1 MGKSKISWC
10 DWTWSPVVGC
20 SPISRGCQHCW
31 ARAMSNRL
39 EGHFDVEVYRDRID
53 EPRRMRKPRR
63 IFVVPR
69 GDLFHVDVP
78 FDAQVDILDAMVDSP
93 QHVFYVL
100 TKRPSLMTT
109 ALVDYLAGMSAMRYA
124 QVGGDVARMFRHIWW
139 GVSVED
145 QESWSMRIP
154 NLLQMEDGLNLFVSM
169 EPLLGR
175 VEMLPE
181 FWLDRIGW
189 VIVGGESGPQHRPM
203 ELGWARE
210 IRDVCEKRKIPFF
223 FKQVSD
229 RLPEQGKE
237 LDGRKWEQYPFE
249 W

>member
-1 MGKSKISWC
+1 
-10 DWTWSPVVGC
+10 
-20 SPISRGCQHCW
+20 
-31 ARAMSNRL
+31 
-39 EGHFDVEVYRDRID
+39 
-53 EPRRMRKPRR
+53 
-63 IFVVPR
+63 
-69 GDLFHVDVP
+69 
-78 FDAQVDILDAMVDSP
+78 
-93 QHVFYVL
+93 
-100 TKRPSLMTT
+100 
-109 ALVDYLAGMSAMRYA
+109 
-124 QVGGDVARMFRHIWW
+124 
-139 GVSVED
+139 
-145 QESWSMRIP
+145 MRIP